1 MTHAWMS
8 RVVQLLG
15 PDGPLARA
23 LPGYEHRPGQLQMAE
38 SVERALVE
46 GNTLVC
52 EAGTGTG
59 KTLAYLVPA
68 ILSERKIVISTAT
81 RALQDQIYQHDLPAI
96 ERHLDMHPQVAL
108 AKGLSNYLCR
118 RRFEEFRSSAE
129 ASRPKHAAALGLIER
144 WVKDTDTGDVN
155 ELVAL
160 PEGDPIWREVCS
172 STDTRL
178 GQKCPKY
185 ADCFVTRMR
194 RRCEQAQIV
203 IANHHLV
210 FADLA
215 LRRGSSDRGGVLPSY
230 DAIVFDEAHQ
240 IEDVASDFFGLQVS
254 TSRVEALLRDAGRAF
269 AKVELER
276 ETLTRADGLAIADT
290 AHRGSKSFFEELLAR
305 FETSEPGRKPIDRE
319 VWTGTLLEAWHRL
332 DSALEAIQRHAQ
344 TFEHDDASQVVMA
357 RALQIRTDLASIAE
371 GDHARTITWVE
382 ARARS
387 AVLGSTPIEVA
398 SVLREGIFERIPT
411 VVLTSATLTSA
422 GKFDFLRSRVGADS
436 PHVRTEELVVASPFD
451 FESRA
456 LLYTPRDLPEPSD
469 PSFAL
474 HVARRAAELIEITG
488 GGAFVLC
495 TSVRAM
501 GVVHAE
507 LTQLLEHK
515 PMVQGDA
522 PKQVLL
528 SRFRKD
534 GHAVLVATMSFWE
547 GVDVAGDA
555 LRLVVL
561 DKIPFAVPSDPV
573 VASRCKALE
582 DEGQNPFSR
591 YHVPLAAITLKQG
604 FGRLIRTQRDRG
616 IVAVL
621 DRRLVTRGYGRTL
634 RASLPPARRVESLEQ
649 VREFWRTVFA

>member
-1 MTHAWMS
+1 MS
-8 RVVQLLG
+8 RVVELLG

-38 SVERALVE
+38 AVERALAE
-46 GNTLVC
+46 ANTLIC

-68 ILSERKIVISTAT
+68 ILSKRKVVISTAT
-81 RALQDQIYQHDLPAI
+81 RALQDQIFQHDLPAI
-96 ERHLDMHPQVAL
+96 ERYLDLHPEVAL

-118 RRFEEFRSSAE
+118 RRLEDFRASAE
-129 ASRPKHAAALGLIER
+129 ASRPKYATSLGMIER
-144 WVKDTDTGDVN
+144 WVKETDTGDVA
-155 ELVAL
+155 ELVSL
-160 PEGDPIWREVCS
+160 PEGDPVWHEVCS

-194 RRCEQAQIV
+194 RRCEQAKIV

-215 LRRGSSDRGGVLPSY
+215 LRRGSGDRGGALPNY
-230 DAIVFDEAHQ
+230 EAIVFDEAHQ
-240 IEDVASDFFGLQVS
+240 IEDIASDFFGLQVS
-254 TSRVEALLRDAGRAF
+254 TTRVEALLRDAGRAF

-290 AHRGSKSFFEELLAR
+290 AHRASIKFFEELVAR
-305 FETSEPGRKPIDRE
+305 MDRGEPGRKPLDRE
-319 VWTGTLLEAWHRL
+319 VWAGTLLEAWHRL
-332 DSALEAIQRHAQ
+332 DTALEAIQRHAQ
-344 TFEHDDASQVVMA
+344 VFEKDEASQVVMA
-357 RALQIRTDLASIAE
+357 RALQIRSDLAAIADGE
-371 GDHARTITWVE
+371 HKHAITWVE
-382 ARARS
+382 SRARS
-387 AVLGSTPIEVA
+387 AVLGSTPIEIA
-398 SVLREGIFERIPT
+398 SVLREQIFEMIPT

-422 GKFDFLRSRVGADS
+422 GTFDFLRSRVGADS
-436 PHVRTEELVVASPFD
+436 AQVRTEELMVPSPFD

-456 LLYTPRDLPEPSD
+456 LLYAPRDMPEPAD
-469 PSFAL
+469 PSFASQ
-474 HVARRAAELIEITG
+474 VARRAAELIEITG

-495 TSVRAM
+495 TSTRAM
-501 GVVHAE
+501 GIVHAE
-507 LTQLLEHK
+507 LSRILARK
-515 PMVQGDA
+515 PMMQGDA

-528 SRFRKD
+528 SRFRAD

-561 DKIPFAVPSDPV
+561 DKIPFAVPTDPV
-573 VASRCKALE
+573 VASRCAAIE
-582 DEGQNPFSR
+582 QEGQNPFSR

-604 FGRLIRTQRDRG
+604 FGRLIRSQRDRG

-621 DRRLVTRGYGRTL
+621 DRRLVTKGYGRTL
-634 RASLPPARRVESLEQ
+634 RGSLPPARRVESLQE
-649 VREFWRTVFA
+649 VREFWRAVFG